1 VTTESS
7 SGVAG
12 VFASDGLLAQSLPG
26 YEARPGQV
34 AVAEAVERSLRE
46 DHILLCE
53 AGTGIGK
60 TFAYLVPALL
70 SGRRVVVSTA
80 TRTLQEQ
87 IFHRDLPLAQ
97 SILGTDVPVALM
109 KGLPN
114 YLCRRRYAEYLLE
127 SGPGSRE
134 DATEL
139 AQWVRRTTSGDLSEL
154 RGWHE
159 DSPLRRRVASGTD
172 TRIGAGCAYYD
183 ECFVTKMRKDAQA
196 AQLVVVNHHLFFAD
210 LALRGPHPGHVLPDY
225 DAVILDEAHQI
236 EDIAAAFFGSR
247 VRSSAVERLLS
258 EVETKLGRTTIGT
271 SGAVQ
276 ALVLRARQSQRALFS
291 SIAADSPPGRS
302 RLDSSDWSRDL
313 RGVYYELDAVLED
326 IGHAL
331 VDYAAREVDA
341 TLGDALSQLE
351 RRLLGLREQL
361 AAAVDPGEGQVAFVE
376 IGGGELSLGTTPVDL
391 SPILGPR
398 LFDTVP
404 AVALL
409 SATLASSGHGSE
421 ASFSYVRQ
429 RLGLDAAAHVVELS
443 APSPFAWSEQ
453 CLLYLPKD
461 LPPPA
466 APDFLDRATERIRE
480 LILSTG
486 GGAFVLTTSIAS
498 MKGLAARLAPRL
510 SGLNLLVQGE
520 RPKEV
525 LLEEFRADR
534 NAVLVATSSFWEGV
548 DVPGAALRL
557 VILEKIPFSVPTD
570 PIVKARGALLEE
582 QGKSAFFELTVP
594 EAAISLKQG
603 FGRLI
608 RHRGDHGVVALL
620 DDRVHTKAYGR
631 RLLAALPPA
640 RRTDDLEAVRDFIA
654 SWPEPPPS
662 AAPG

>member
-1 VTTESS
+1 VTTEST

-12 VFASDGLLAQSLPG
+12 VFASDGLLSRSLPG

-34 AVAEAVERSLRE
+34 AVAEAVERALRE

-97 SILGTDVPVALM
+97 SILGTAVPVALM

-127 SGPGSRE
+127 SAPGAHE

-154 RGWHE
+154 SRWHE

-258 EVETKLGRTTIGT
+258 EVETKLGRTAIGT
-271 SGAVQ
+271 RSAVSTI
-276 ALVLRARQSQRALFS
+276 VLRARQSQRALFS

-313 RGVYYELDAVLED
+313 RGQYYELDAVLGD
-326 IGHAL
+326 IGDAL

-341 TLGDALSQLE
+341 TLGDAFSQLV

-361 AAAVDPGEGQVAFVE
+361 AAAVDPGEGHVAFVE

-391 SPILGPR
+391 SPILRPR

-409 SATLASSGHGSE
+409 SATLASAGHGSE

-480 LILSTG
+480 LILLTG

-498 MKGLAARLAPRL
+498 MKGLAARLGPRL
-510 SGLNLLVQGE
+510 FGLNLLVQGE

-525 LLEEFRADR
+525 LLEEFRVDR

-582 QGKSAFFELTVP
+582 QGKSSFFELTVP

-620 DDRVHTKAYGR
+620 DDRVHTKGYGR

-640 RRTDDLEAVRDFIA
+640 RRTGDLEAVREFIA
-654 SWPEPPPS
+654 SWPEPPP
-662 AAPG
+662 AATPD